1 MFKLVL
7 QITLP
12 NIKKKKENTMRG
24 GKFFFKVRVWN
35 QTFYVKRGILYL
47 ERKTKSKILCIK
59 NYQKQSEDKS

>member
-1 MFKLVL
+1 
-7 QITLP
+7 
-12 NIKKKKENTMRG
+12 MRG

-35 QTFYVKRGILYL
+35 QTFYVKRGILYF